1 VAGRRGRELRR
12 VQRPASVRGWQAL
25 KLLKSTAKVGAATIV
40 SRVLGFIR
48 DIVLARYFGASGA
61 TDAFFLAFKIPNFM
75 RRLFAEGSFSLA
87 FVPVLSE
94 VRASGDRRALKDLID
109 HVAGTLAGILLALT
123 AVGVVAA
130 PAVLA
135 IFAPGWLIEERPEFW
150 LSASMLRI
158 TFPYILLISLTALA
172 GGILNTFD
180 RFLVPALTPV
190 LLNLSLIAAAV
201 LLSVRMEVP
210 VMALAWGV
218 FIAGVVQLA
227 VQVPALLRLGLLPR
241 PRWGWRHSGVRRI
254 LRLMIPTLIGSSV
267 AQINL
272 MLDVV
277 IATFLVSGSVS
288 WLYYSDRLLE
298 FPLGVFGVALST
310 VILPNLSR
318 KFALQDPHAFS
329 ATLDWALRL
338 ALIITL
344 PAALGLAVLAAPILV
359 TLFQYEA
366 FRMSDVDMSSLSL
379 AAYAFGLPAF
389 IAVKVLA
396 PGFYARQDTKTPVR
410 IAIIAMV
417 SNMVLNLLF
426 VVSLSAADFRGPHM
440 GLALASSAAAY
451 INAGLLYRMLRRQQA
466 YTPEPGWGRVAL
478 AVACGSVAMVAA
490 LLWQFG
496 ELAGWAAASAPER
509 SLRLL
514 ALIGFGAFV
523 YAVGTLAGGLRL
535 RHLEKGAS

>member
-1 VAGRRGRELRR
+1 M
-12 VQRPASVRGWQAL
+12 
-25 KLLKSTAKVGAATIV
+25 T
-40 SRVLGFIR
+40 SRILGFLR
-48 DIVLARYFGASGA
+48 DMVFARYFGASGE

-94 VRASGDRRALKDLID
+94 VRASGDRHALRDLID
-109 HVAGTLAGILLALT
+109 NVSGTLAAILLVLT
-123 AVGVVAA
+123 AVGVLAA
-130 PAVLA
+130 PAGVVYLR
-135 IFAPGWLIEERPEFW
+135 PGWLIEGRPEFW
-150 LSASMLRI
+150 LSAEMLRI

-180 RFLVPALTPV
+180 RFLVPALTPA
-190 LLNLSLIAAAV
+190 LLNVSLIAAAV
-201 LLSVRMEVP
+201 LFSGHMEVP
-210 VMALAWGV
+210 VKALAWGV
-218 FIAGVVQLA
+218 LAAGYRPTAGTGAGLMK
-227 VQVPALLRLGLLPR
+227 LGVMPR
-241 PRWGWRHSGVRRI
+241 PRWGWRHSGVRKI

-267 AQINL
+267 AQVNL
-272 MLDVV
+272 LLDIV

-318 KFALQDPHAFS
+318 KFAKQDPHAFS

-344 PAALGLAVLAAPILV
+344 PAALGLAFLATPILI

-366 FRMSDVDMSSLSL
+366 FQLSDVKMSALSLS
-379 AAYAFGLPAF
+379 AYAAGLPAF

-396 PGFYARQDTKTPVR
+396 PGFYARQDTKTPVK

-417 SNMVLNLLF
+417 SNMALNFIF
-426 VVSLSAADFRGPHM
+426 VGTFLALALQGPHT

-451 INAGLLYRMLRRQQA
+451 INAGLLYRGLRKQGT
-466 YTPEPGWGRVAL
+466 YVPEPGWGRVMF
-478 AVACGSVAMVAA
+478 AVLMACAAMVAA
-490 LLWQFG
+490 IIWQYGEISQWVDAPAFLRATKLGGLILLSVLVYSG
-496 ELAGWAAASAPER
+496 AV
-509 SLRLL
+509 LL
-514 ALIGFGAFV
+514 
-523 YAVGTLAGGLRL
+523 GGLRR
-535 RHLEKGAS
+535 RHLEKGAT

>member
-1 VAGRRGRELRR
+1 M
-12 VQRPASVRGWQAL
+12 
-25 KLLKSTAKVGAATIV
+25 
-40 SRVLGFIR
+40 
-48 DIVLARYFGASGA
+48 VLARYFGASGA

-94 VRASGDRRALKDLID
+94 VRATGDRQALKDLVD
-109 HVAGTLAGILLALT
+109 HVTGTLAGILLVLT
-123 AVGVVAA
+123 AAGVLAA
-130 PAVLA
+130 PLVLA
-135 IFAPGWLIEERPEFW
+135 IFAPGWLIEGRPEFG
-150 LSASMLRI
+150 LSADMLRI

-180 RFLVPALTPV
+180 RFLVPALTPA
-190 LLNLSLIAAAV
+190 LLNISLILAAV
-201 LLSVRMEVP
+201 WLSVKMEVP
-210 VMALAWGV
+210 IMALAWGV
-218 FIAGVVQLA
+218 LAAGVAQVL
-227 VQVPALLRLGLLPR
+227 VQVPALMRLGVMPR
-241 PRWGWRHSGVRRI
+241 PRWGWRHPGVRKI

-272 MLDVV
+272 LLDVV

-318 KFALQDPHAFS
+318 KFARQDPHAFS

-344 PAALGLAVLAAPILV
+344 PAAIGLAMLAEPILI
-359 TLFQYEA
+359 TLFQYDA
-366 FRMSDVDMSSLSL
+366 FTLNDVKMSSMSLS
-379 AAYAFGLPAF
+379 AYALGLPAF

-396 PGFYARQDTKTPVR
+396 PGFYARQDTRTPVK

-417 SNMVLNLLF
+417 SNMGMNFLF
-426 VVSLSAADFRGPHM
+426 VGIFLALALTGPHT

-451 INAGLLYRMLRRQQA
+451 VNAGLLYRGLRRQQA
-466 YTPEPGWGRVAL
+466 YHPVKGWGRVNT
-478 AVACGSVAMVAA
+478 AVLTGCAAMAVV
-490 LLWQFG
+490 LWWQFG
-496 ELAGWAAASAPER
+496 GLNPWEEATAMTRTIKLGWLIFLGIIVYTAG
-509 SLRLL
+509 LL
-514 ALIGFGAFV
+514 V
-523 YAVGTLAGGLRL
+523 GGLRK
-535 RHLEKGAS
+535 HLIEKGAS

>member
-1 VAGRRGRELRR
+1 MV
-12 VQRPASVRGWQAL
+12 
-25 KLLKSTAKVGAATIV
+25 
-40 SRVLGFIR
+40 F
-48 DIVLARYFGASGA
+48 ARYFGVSSE

-94 VRASGDRRALKDLID
+94 VRATGDQRALKDLID
-109 HVAGTLAGILLALT
+109 NVSGTLAGLLLVLT
-123 AVGVVAA
+123 AIGVFSA
-130 PAVLA
+130 PLVLA
-135 IFAPGWLIEERPEFW
+135 IFAPGWLLDGRPEFW
-150 LSASMLRI
+150 LSAEMLRI
-158 TFPYILLISLTALA
+158 TFPYILFISLTALA

-190 LLNLSLIAAAV
+190 LLNVSLIAAAV
-201 LLSVRMEVP
+201 LFSTRMEVP

-218 FIAGVVQLA
+218 LAAGIAQLL
-227 VQVPALLRLGLLPR
+227 VQVPALMILGVMPR
-241 PRWGWRHSGVRRI
+241 PRWGWRHPGVQKI
-254 LRLMIPTLIGSSV
+254 FKLMIPTLIGSSV

-272 MLDVV
+272 LLDIV

-318 KFALQDPHAFS
+318 KFASRDPEAFS

-344 PAALGLAVLAAPILV
+344 PAALGLALLSTPILI

-366 FRMSDVDMSSLSL
+366 FQLNDVEMSALSLS
-379 AAYAFGLPAF
+379 AYAAGLPAF

-396 PGFYARQDTKTPVR
+396 PGFFARQDTKTPVK
-410 IAIIAMV
+410 IAIIAMG
-417 SNMVLNLLF
+417 SNMVLNFIF
-426 VVSLSAADFRGPHM
+426 VGTWLALAFKGPHT

-451 INAGLLYRMLRRQQA
+451 INAGLLYRYLKKQGT
-466 YTPEPGWGRVAL
+466 YHPEPGWGRISG
-478 AVACGSVAMVAA
+478 AVLLACGAMVAA
-490 LLWQFG
+490 IWWQYG
-496 ELAGWAAASAPER
+496 ELSQWVGASAITR
-509 SLRLL
+509 ALRLTGL
-514 ALIGFGAFV
+514 IFWGVVVYGFAL
-523 YAVGTLAGGLRL
+523 LAGGLRKH
-535 RHLEKGAS
+535 HLEKGAS

>member
-1 VAGRRGRELRR
+1 L
-12 VQRPASVRGWQAL
+12 Q
-25 KLLKSTAKVGAATIV
+25 LLKSTAKVGAATIT

-48 DIVLARYFGASGA
+48 DMVLARYFGASGE

-94 VRASGDRRALKDLID
+94 VRASGDQRALKDLVD
-109 HVAGTLAGILLALT
+109 HVAGTLAGILLAIT
-123 AVGVVAA
+123 AVGILAA
-130 PAVLA
+130 PVVLA
-135 IFAPGWLIEERPEFW
+135 IFAPGWAIEGRAEFG
-150 LSASMLRI
+150 LSAEMLRV

-201 LLSVRMEVP
+201 LLSNRLEVP

-218 FIAGVVQLA
+218 FAAGVVQLA

-241 PRWGWRHSGVRRI
+241 PRWGWRHSGVRKI
-254 LRLMIPTLIGSSV
+254 LHLMIPTLIGSSV

-272 MLDVV
+272 LLDTV
-277 IATFLVSGSVS
+277 IATFLISGSVS

-310 VILPNLSR
+310 VILPNLSL
-318 KFALQDPHAFS
+318 KFARQNPQGFS

-344 PAALGLAVLAAPILV
+344 PAAFGLAVLASPILV

-366 FRMSDVDMSSLSL
+366 FRMSDVDMSALSLS
-379 AAYAFGLPAF
+379 AYAAGLPAF

-396 PGFYARQDTKTPVR
+396 PGFYARQDTRTPVK
-410 IAIIAMV
+410 IAITAMV
-417 SNMVLNLLF
+417 SNMLLNLLF
-426 VVSLSAADFRGPHM
+426 VVSLTFAGFRGPHM
-440 GLALASSAAAY
+440 GLALASSVAAY
-451 INAGLLYRMLRRQQA
+451 INAGLLYRMLRRQGA
-466 YTPEPGWGRVAL
+466 YRPEAGWPRVLL
-478 AVACGSVAMVAA
+478 AVAVGCTAMVAV
-490 LLWQFG
+490 
-496 ELAGWAAASAPER
+496 LAWLNDPPAQWAAWSAASR
-509 SLRLL
+509 GYRL
-514 ALIGFGAFV
+514 AFLIVLGAAAYV
-523 YAVGTLAGGLRL
+523 IATLAGGLRL